1 MVEKKE
7 VALPVRVGVVFTLH
21 FSFFGVGVELEGEA
35 EAEEFSLLH
44 FVCGLD
50 AVVGEVFAHLK
61 LGDRLEPPQI
71 SNPQRNSDGG
81 GVRVEE
87 GGGVGV
93 WVGV

>member
-1 MVEKKE
+1 M
-7 VALPVRVGVVFTLH
+7 
-21 FSFFGVGVELEGEA
+21 GVELEGEA

-61 LGDRLEPPQI
+61 LGDCLETTTP
-71 SNPQRNSDGG
+71 NPQRNTDGG

>member
-44 FVCGLD
+44 FVRGLD

-61 LGDRLEPPQI
+61 LGDCLEPPQI

-93 WVGV
+93 WGGV